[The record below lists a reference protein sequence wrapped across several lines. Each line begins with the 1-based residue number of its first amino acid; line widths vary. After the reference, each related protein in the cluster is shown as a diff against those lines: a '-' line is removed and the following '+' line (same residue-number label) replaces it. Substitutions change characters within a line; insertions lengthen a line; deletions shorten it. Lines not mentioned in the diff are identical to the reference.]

1 MKNSRKMRGLLV
13 MLIAFAF
20 CFLAEPVKADDRTAL
35 DGIYVEDI
43 SVGGMTEEQI
53 TQAVNDKIEQ
63 LKPSVINL
71 SAGEQNAQ
79 VTAGDLGLFLRQP
92 GGGKRSR
99 HNRAGRQCTEAVPD
113 TEPAQKWRDGDVFP
127 EIYSRWRGSAPGGRK
142 QHGRAEPRGNRCN
155 ADPRK
160 RRIYRQSGPD
170 RMQRQRG

>member
-20 CFLAEPVKADDRTAL
+20 CFLTEPVKADDRTAL

-71 SAGEQNAQ
+71 SAGEQ
-79 VTAGDLGLFLRQP
+79 GISDF
-92 GGGKRSR
+92 
-99 HNRAGRQCTEAVPD
+99 
-113 TEPAQKWRDGDVFP
+113 PAPTR
-127 EIYSRWRGSAPGGRK
+127 RWQEKPSQLGRK
-142 QHGRAEPRGNRCN
+142 AM
-155 ADPRK
+155 
-160 RRIYRQSGPD
+160 Y
-170 RMQRQRG
+170 

>member
-20 CFLAEPVKADDRTAL
+20 CFLAEPVKADGRTAL

-53 TQAVNDKIEQ
+53 TQIYHPVCRRAEC
-63 LKPSVINL
+63 
-71 SAGEQNAQ
+71 
-79 VTAGDLGLFLRQP
+79 TGDSRGSRTFLCQP

-142 QHGRAEPRGNRCN
+142 QHSRAEPRGNRCN
-155 ADPRK
+155 ADLRK

>member
-1 MKNSRKMRGLLV
+1 MKNSRKMRVLLV

-79 VTAGDLGLFLRQP
+79 VTAGISDF
-92 GGGKRSR
+92 
-99 HNRAGRQCTEAVPD
+99 
-113 TEPAQKWRDGDVFP
+113 PAPTR
-127 EIYSRWRGSAPGGRK
+127 RWQEKPSQSGRK
-142 QHGRAEPRGNRCN
+142 AM
-155 ADPRK
+155 
-160 RRIYRQSGPD
+160 Y
-170 RMQRQRG
+170 

>member
-71 SAGEQNAQ
+71 SAG
-79 VTAGDLGLFLRQP
+79 DF
-92 GGGKRSR
+92 
-99 HNRAGRQCTEAVPD
+99 
-113 TEPAQKWRDGDVFP
+113 PAPTR
-127 EIYSRWRGSAPGGRK
+127 RWQEKPSQSGRK
-142 QHGRAEPRGNRCN
+142 AM
-155 ADPRK
+155 
-160 RRIYRQSGPD
+160 Y
-170 RMQRQRG
+170 

>member
-1 MKNSRKMRGLLV
+1 MKNSRKMGGLLV

-79 VTAGDLGLFLRQP
+79 VISDF
-92 GGGKRSR
+92 
-99 HNRAGRQCTEAVPD
+99 
-113 TEPAQKWRDGDVFP
+113 PAPTR
-127 EIYSRWRGSAPGGRK
+127 RWQEKPSQSGRK
-142 QHGRAEPRGNRCN
+142 AM
-155 ADPRK
+155 
-160 RRIYRQSGPD
+160 Y
-170 RMQRQRG
+170 

>member
-20 CFLAEPVKADDRTAL
+20 CFLAEPVKADGRTAL

-79 VTAGDLGLFLRQP
+79 VTAGDLGLSCANPEVAR
-92 GGGKRSR
+92 
-99 HNRAGRQCTEAVPD
+99 EAV
-113 TEPAQKWRDGDVFP
+113 TIGQEGNVL
-127 EIYSRWRGSAPGGRK
+127 K
-142 QHGRAEPRGNRCN
+142 QFLT
-155 ADPRK
+155 
-160 RRIYRQSGPD
+160 
-170 RMQRQRG
+170 

>member
-71 SAGEQNAQ
+71 SAGEQNE
-79 VTAGDLGLFLRQP
+79 GISDF
-92 GGGKRSR
+92 
-99 HNRAGRQCTEAVPD
+99 
-113 TEPAQKWRDGDVFP
+113 PAPTR
-127 EIYSRWRGSAPGGRK
+127 RWQEKPSQSGRK
-142 QHGRAEPRGNRCN
+142 AM
-155 ADPRK
+155 
-160 RRIYRQSGPD
+160 Y
-170 RMQRQRG
+170 

>member
-43 SVGGMTEEQI
+43 SVSGMTEEQI

-79 VTAGDLGLFLRQP
+79 VTAGDLGL
-92 GGGKRSR
+92 SCA
-99 HNRAGRQCTEAVPD
+99 N
-113 TEPAQKWRDGDVFP
+113 P
-127 EIYSRWRGSAPGGRK
+127 EVAR
-142 QHGRAEPRGNRCN
+142 
-155 ADPRK
+155 
-160 RRIYRQSGPD
+160 
-170 RMQRQRG
+170 

>member
-63 LKPSVINL
+63 QGISDFPAPTRRWQEKPSQ
-71 SAGEQNAQ
+71 S
-79 VTAGDLGLFLRQP
+79 
-92 GGGKRSR
+92 
-99 HNRAGRQCTEAVPD
+99 
-113 TEPAQKWRDGDVFP
+113 
-127 EIYSRWRGSAPGGRK
+127 GRK
-142 QHGRAEPRGNRCN
+142 AM
-155 ADPRK
+155 
-160 RRIYRQSGPD
+160 Y
-170 RMQRQRG
+170 

>member
-1 MKNSRKMRGLLV
+1 

-79 VTAGDLGLFLRQP
+79 VTAG
-92 GGGKRSR
+92 
-99 HNRAGRQCTEAVPD
+99 TEAVPD